1 MKTLQS
7 INKTQKTSK
16 EATKMK
22 KTAFTTVLI
31 LTIVFIFST
40 VSHAEN
46 PSYHSGFHNAMSYLA
61 EKEIRAKEEKAAE
74 NSEVH
79 IAVNTSVDEDGKKGY
94 LNSSEETDP
103 ADKKDSG
110 EK

>member
-1 MKTLQS
+1 MKKSEL
-7 INKTQKTSK
+7 INKTQKTLK
-16 EATKMK
+16 GATKMK

-40 VSHAEN
+40 VSYSAGHSN
-46 PSYHSGFHNAMSYLA
+46 SGFHNAMAYLA
-61 EKEIRAKEEKAAE
+61 EKEIRAKEQKAAE

-79 IAVNTSVDEDGKKGY
+79 IAVNTLVSEDEKKGN
-94 LNSSEETDP
+94 LNSSEETDS

>member
-1 MKTLQS
+1 MKKSDL
-7 INKTQKTSK
+7 INKTQKTLK

-22 KTAFTTVLI
+22 KTTLTTLLI
-31 LTIVFIFST
+31 LTILFIFST
-40 VSHAEN
+40 VSHAQGSN
-46 PSYHSGFHNAMSYLA
+46 RFGWHNGMASFA
-61 EKEIRAKEEKAAE
+61 EKEIRAKEQKAAE

-79 IAVNTSVDEDGKKGY
+79 IAVNTLVSEDGKPGN
-94 LNSSEETDP
+94 LNSSKATAS